1 MRQSCGNKRIIR
13 IIILA
18 EIVATIFFGGM
29 IFTPKKTYILL
40 PEDGN
45 VIKLAYGHYYI
56 TCDFEVDKDLQTD
69 NYLHIQDLKGSE
81 KGIPQ
86 NDNYI
91 NAEHNS
97 YTSEFWINSVYK
109 TVELS
114 VREFGEN
121 VESPS
126 AHIKSYE
133 IKSTGYY
140 SNEC

>member
-1 MRQSCGNKRIIR
+1 MRQSCGNKRIIQ

-69 NYLHIQDLKGSE
+69 NYLQYQRGAVGEYTAMVFLPLIAAGLWKIYTTPTDDE
-81 KGIPQ
+81 
-86 NDNYI
+86 
-91 NAEHNS
+91 NS
-97 YTSEFWINSVYK
+97 QAY
-109 TVELS
+109 
-114 VREFGEN
+114 G
-121 VESPS
+121 
-126 AHIKSYE
+126 
-133 IKSTGYY
+133 
-140 SNEC
+140 